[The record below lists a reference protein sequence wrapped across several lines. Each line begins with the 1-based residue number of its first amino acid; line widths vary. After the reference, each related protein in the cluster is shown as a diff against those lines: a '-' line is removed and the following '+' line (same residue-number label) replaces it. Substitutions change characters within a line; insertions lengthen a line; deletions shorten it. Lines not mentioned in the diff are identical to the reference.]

1 MQKKGILGTPMKPLD
16 KLCLILISISAFDSK
31 KKNVEVERYPEY
43 KALCSNTDD
52 GQNTC
57 AKRAVLAIQKNCLA
71 LGAF

>member
-31 KKNVEVERYPEY
+31 KSVEVERYPEY
-43 KALCSNTDD
+43 KTRCSTNTDD
-52 GQNTC
+52 GQNTS

-71 LGAF
+71 LGDF